1 MIRLVPDWL
10 LYIVVIT
17 VLVFVLFRV
26 DQRQDAPEALPDSPQ
41 TGSFLP
47 PPSQYDPAVLA
58 EVGPIASGL
67 GSAFAISTDG
77 WWLTARHV
85 VDGCDAVGL
94 VVSRGAAV
102 RVQEVKRAE
111 FADIALLK
119 TDSSFVPHTEDAEA
133 PARRVLSLDTSERR
147 FQIGQRAFH
156 VGFPQGRPG
165 EAYSR
170 LIGRETLIARGRY
183 DLEEPVLAWAEL
195 GRTIGLRGS
204 LAGISGGP
212 ALAANGQVIGITVAE
227 SARRGRIYTAAPS
240 SILRL
245 LRVEQVEATGTPSER
260 LTPNNYGQASDDM
273 RRDLAV
279 AQVVCVAG
287 EQAPAS

>member
-17 VLVFVLFRV
+17 VVVFVLFRV
-26 DQRQDAPEALPDSPQ
+26 DRRYDAPETLPDAPQ
-41 TGSFLP
+41 TGSYLP
-47 PPSQYDPAVLA
+47 PPSQYDPAVLV
-58 EVGPIASGL
+58 EVGPVASGM
-67 GSAFAISTDG
+67 GSAFAISPDG

-94 VVSRGAAV
+94 VVSRGQAV
-102 RVQEVKRAE
+102 RVLDIKRAR

-119 TDSSFVPHTEDAEA
+119 TESA
-133 PARRVLSLDTSERR
+133 PLSMSLDTSERR

-183 DLEEPVLAWAEL
+183 ALEEPVLAWAEL
-195 GRTIGLRGS
+195 GRTSGLRGS

-212 ALAANGQVIGITVAE
+212 ALSANGQVIGITVAE

-245 LRVEQVEATGTPSER
+245 LRVEQIQATGAPGER
-260 LTPNNYGQASDDM
+260 LTPDNYGQVSDDM
-273 RRDLAV
+273 RRNLAV
-279 AQVVCVAG
+279 AQVVCVTG
-287 EQAPAS
+287 HDTPGT

>member
-1 MIRLVPDWL
+1 MMRLIPDWL

-17 VLVFVLFRV
+17 VVVFVLFRL
-26 DQRQDAPEALPDSPQ
+26 DQRSNAPEALPDAPE
-41 TGSFLP
+41 TGAFLP
-47 PPSQYDPAVLA
+47 PPSQYDPAVLV
-58 EVGPIASGL
+58 EVGPVASGM
-67 GSAFAISTDG
+67 GSAFAISQEG

-85 VDGCDAVGL
+85 VDGCQHVGL
-94 VVSRGAAV
+94 IVGRGSAA
-102 RVQEVKRAE
+102 RVTEVKRAL

-119 TDSSFVPHTEDAEA
+119 TESAPLALALDS
-133 PARRVLSLDTSERR
+133 SERR
-147 FQIGQRAFH
+147 FQVGQRAFH

-183 DLEEPVLAWAEL
+183 DVEEPVLAWAEL
-195 GRTIGLRGS
+195 GRTSGLRGS

-212 ALAANGQVIGITVAE
+212 ALSASGQVIGVTIAE

-240 SILRL
+240 SVLRL
-245 LRVEQVEATGTPSER
+245 LRVEQVEATGAPAPR
-260 LTPNNYGQASDDM
+260 LSPDNYGQQSDDL

-279 AQVVCVAG
+279 AQVVCVAPG
-287 EQAPAS
+287 DGPPV

>member
-17 VLVFVLFRV
+17 VVVLVLFRV
-26 DQRQDAPEALPDSPQ
+26 DQRHDAPEALPDAPE
-41 TGSFLP
+41 TGAFLP
-47 PPSQYDPAVLA
+47 PPSQYDPAVLV
-58 EVGPIASGL
+58 EVGPIASGM
-67 GSAFAISTDG
+67 GTAFAISPDG

-85 VDGCDAVGL
+85 VDGCDAVDL
-94 VVSRGAAV
+94 VVSRGQAV
-102 RVQEVKRAE
+102 RVDDVKRAE
-111 FADIALLK
+111 FADIALLR
-119 TDSSFVPHTEDAEA
+119 TESA
-133 PARRVLSLDTSERR
+133 PAAMSLDTSERR

-156 VGFPQGRPG
+156 VGFPQGQPG

-183 DLEEPVLAWAEL
+183 DLEEPVLVWAEL
-195 GRTIGLRGS
+195 GRTSGLRGS

-245 LRVEQVEATGTPSER
+245 LNVEQVAATGAPGERMTPD
-260 LTPNNYGQASDDM
+260 NYGQESDDL
-273 RRDLAV
+273 RRNLAV
-279 AQVVCVAG
+279 AQVVCVAA
-287 EQAPAS
+287 QPRT

>member
-1 MIRLVPDWL
+1 MIRLIPDWL
-10 LYIVVIT
+10 LYIIVIAVV
-17 VLVFVLFRV
+17 VFVLFRV
-26 DQRQDAPEALPDSPQ
+26 DERANAPEALPEAPE

-47 PPSQYDPAVLA
+47 PPSQYDPAVLV
-58 EVGPIASGL
+58 EVGPIASGM
-67 GSAFAISTDG
+67 GSAFAISQDG

-85 VDGCDAVGL
+85 VDGCEHVGL
-94 VVSRGAAV
+94 IVSRGAAA
-102 RVQEVKRAE
+102 RVTDVKRAL

-119 TDSSFVPHTEDAEA
+119 TDSA
-133 PARRVLSLDTSERR
+133 PAALALDTSERR

-156 VGFPQGRPG
+156 VGFPQGRSG

-183 DLEEPVLAWAEL
+183 DIEEPVLAWAEQ
-195 GRTIGLRGS
+195 GRTSGLRGS

-212 ALAANGQVIGITVAE
+212 AISANGQVIGVTVAE

-245 LRVEQVEATGTPSER
+245 LRVEQIEATGSPAPRMTPD
-260 LTPNNYGQASDDM
+260 NYGQDSDDL
-273 RRDLAV
+273 RRNLAV
-279 AQVVCVAG
+279 AQVVCVAPG
-287 EQAPAS
+287 EGPPRT

>member
-1 MIRLVPDWL
+1 MMRLIPDWL
-10 LYIVVIT
+10 LYIVVIA
-17 VLVFVLFRV
+17 VVVFVLFRV
-26 DQRQDAPEALPDSPQ
+26 DQRHDAPEALPDAPT

-47 PPSQYDPAVLA
+47 PPSQYDPAVLV
-58 EVGPIASGL
+58 EVGPVASGM
-67 GSAFAISTDG
+67 GSAFAISPDG

-85 VDGCDAVGL
+85 VDGCEAVGL
-94 VVSRGAAV
+94 IVSRGAAA
-102 RVQEVKRAE
+102 RVVDVKRAL

-119 TDSSFVPHTEDAEA
+119 TESA
-133 PARRVLSLDTSERR
+133 PTALAIDTSERS

-156 VGFPQGRPG
+156 IGFPQGRPG

-183 DLEEPVLAWAEL
+183 DIEEPVLAWAEL
-195 GRTIGLRGS
+195 GRTSGLRGS

-212 ALAANGQVIGITVAE
+212 ALSANGQVIGITVAE

-245 LRVEQVEATGTPSER
+245 LRVEQIEAQGAPAER
-260 LTPNNYGQASDDM
+260 LTPDNYGQASDDM
-273 RRDLAV
+273 RRNLAV
-279 AQVVCVAG
+279 AQVVCVAP
-287 EQAPAS
+287 QDMPRT

>member
-17 VLVFVLFRV
+17 VVVFVLFRV
-26 DQRQDAPEALPDSPQ
+26 DQRHDAPEALPDAPQ

-47 PPSQYDPAVLA
+47 PPSQYDPAVLV
-58 EVGPIASGL
+58 EVGPISSGM
-67 GSAFAISTDG
+67 GSAFAISPDG

-85 VDGCDAVGL
+85 VDGCNAVGL
-94 VVSRGAAV
+94 VVSRGQAV
-102 RVQEVKRAE
+102 RVQQVKRAE

-119 TDSSFVPHTEDAEA
+119 TDSA
-133 PARRVLSLDTSERR
+133 PVAMSLDTSERR

-156 VGFPQGRPG
+156 VGFPQGQPG

-183 DLEEPVLAWAEL
+183 DLEEPVLVWAEL
-195 GRTIGLRGS
+195 GRTSGMRGS

-245 LRVEQVEATGTPSER
+245 LRVEQVAATGTPGER
-260 LTPNNYGQASDDM
+260 LTPDNYGQVSDDM
-273 RRDLAV
+273 RRNLAV

-287 EQAPAS
+287 QDMPGT

>member
-1 MIRLVPDWL
+1 MMRLIPDWL

-17 VLVFVLFRV
+17 VIVFVLFRV
-26 DQRQDAPEALPDSPQ
+26 DQRQDAPEALPDAPE

-47 PPSQYDPAVLA
+47 PPSQYDPAVLV
-58 EVGPIASGL
+58 EVGPVASGM
-67 GSAFAISTDG
+67 GSAFAISQEG

-85 VDGCDAVGL
+85 VDGCQAVGL
-94 VVSRGAAV
+94 IVSRGAAA
-102 RVQEVKRAE
+102 RVVDVKRAE
-111 FADIALLK
+111 FADIALLR
-119 TDSSFVPHTEDAEA
+119 TESA
-133 PARRVLSLDTSERR
+133 PVALSLDTSERR

-183 DLEEPVLAWAEL
+183 DLEESVLAWAEL
-195 GRTIGLRGS
+195 GRTSGLRGS

-212 ALAANGQVIGITVAE
+212 ALASNGQVIGITVAE
-227 SARRGRIYTAAPS
+227 SARRGRIYTASPA

-245 LRVEQVEATGTPSER
+245 LRVEQVEAQGTPGER
-260 LTPNNYGQASDDM
+260 LTPDNYGQASDDL
-273 RRDLAV
+273 RRNLAV
-279 AQVVCVAG
+279 AQVVCVAP
-287 EQAPAS
+287 EDMPRS